1 MRLKNISLSYGMR
14 IFKAISE
21 EPRVRILHLLQQNKE
36 LSISDLEHILDFTQ
50 TKTSRHLVYLKNSGL
65 VGSRRVDQ
73 WIFYYI
79 LEEAQEIIQ
88 QILKFIQKD
97 ANLIRDQEVYQILH
111 SNRELAI
118 NKIQNNPYRKELPI
132 EKIQTSLL

>member
-14 IFKAISE
+14 VFKALSE
-21 EPRVRILHLLQQNKE
+21 EARVRILHLLLENKE

-50 TKTSRHLVYLKNSGL
+50 TKTSRHLGYLKNAGL

-79 LEEAQEIIQ
+79 LDEAYEIIG
-88 QILKFIQKD
+88 QIFTFIQKD
-97 ANLIRDQEVYQILH
+97 VNLIRDQEVYKILD
-111 SNRELAI
+111 SNRELAK
-118 NKIQNNPYRKELPI
+118 NKIQNNPYRR
-132 EKIQTSLL
+132 

>member
-14 IFKAISE
+14 IFKALSE
-21 EPRVRILHLLQQNKE
+21 EARVRILHLLLENKE

-50 TKTSRHLVYLKNSGL
+50 TKTSRHLSYLKNAGL

-79 LEEAQEIIQ
+79 LDEAQEIIG
-88 QILKFIQKD
+88 QIFAFIQKD
-97 ANLIRDQEVYQILH
+97 VNLIRDQEVYKILD
-111 SNRELAI
+111 SNRELAK
-118 NKIQNNPYRKELPI
+118 NKIQNNPYRR
-132 EKIQTSLL
+132 